1 MTRRMVTDVCRATL
15 RNLLGTPTTRH
26 EGRRPRRA
34 EASDG
39 CRNPAPDRPVILDE
53 IFEVC

>member
-15 RNLLGTPTTRH
+15 RSLLGTPTTRH
-26 EGRRPRRA
+26 ELRRPHRT

-39 CRNPAPDRPVILDE
+39 CRNPGPDRPVILDE